1 MITIYISIKGT
12 QMKQFIDFYMVVISP
27 WCYLGLNRLIS
38 ISKTYDI
45 EINIKPIDIFSI
57 FKEYGTKGVKDRPL
71 PVQKNRINEIKRWG
85 NYLDIK
91 INEKPKF
98 HPVNPNISSQVI
110 IASLLFD
117 NDLEKT
123 FTLTKN
129 LCEAVWVQDLDVSD
143 ENVINK
149 ICEQLDLK
157 ESTKNLYNKD
167 EKVIEVL
174 KNNTS
179 DAKKNNVFGV
189 PTFLYKNELFF
200 GQDRMFM
207 LEQAIKTNA

>member
-1 MITIYISIKGT
+1 
-12 QMKQFIDFYMVVISP
+12 
-27 WCYLGLNRLIS
+27 
-38 ISKTYDI
+38 
-45 EINIKPIDIFSI
+45 
-57 FKEYGTKGVKDRPL
+57 
-71 PVQKNRINEIKRWG
+71 
-85 NYLDIK
+85 
-91 INEKPKF
+91 
-98 HPVNPNISSQVI
+98 VI

-123 FTLTKN
+123 FALTKD
-129 LCEAVWVQDLDVSD
+129 LCEAVWVEDLDVSD
-143 ENVINK
+143 ENVIKK
-149 ICEQLDLK
+149 ICEKLDLK